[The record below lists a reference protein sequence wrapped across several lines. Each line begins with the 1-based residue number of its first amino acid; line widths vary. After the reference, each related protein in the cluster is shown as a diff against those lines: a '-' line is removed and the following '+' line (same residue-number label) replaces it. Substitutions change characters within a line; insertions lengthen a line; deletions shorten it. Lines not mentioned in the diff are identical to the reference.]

1 MIKIEELYKSY
12 DGAMVLSDINLHI
25 PTGKIFVVLG
35 ESGVGKSVL
44 LRQIIGLEKPDSG
57 RVYIN
62 QEEITNLRE
71 KDLRRVRD
79 KIGML
84 FQENA
89 LFDFMTVGENI
100 VLPLY
105 EHNRLSEADFHAR
118 ALKKMAEVHL
128 EAGKINK
135 YPNELS
141 GGMKKRAALART
153 LSMEPQIIL
162 YDEPTAGLDPG
173 KTNSICKL
181 IKSLQSHQGTTSVVV
196 THDLAAALK
205 IADFVAFLH
214 KGRVVFQGT
223 ADEFQQA
230 DTEIIQKFIKG
241 EN

>member
-12 DGAMVLSDINLHI
+12 AGAMVLSDINLHI
-25 PTGKIFVVLG
+25 PTGESFVILG

-57 RVYIN
+57 RIYIN

-71 KDLRRVRD
+71 KELRRIRD
-79 KIGML
+79 EIGLL

-105 EHNRLSEADFHAR
+105 EHNRLAEADFHAR
-118 ALKKMAEVHL
+118 ALQKMAEVHL
-128 EAGKINK
+128 EAGKIDK

-153 LSMEPQIIL
+153 LSLEPQIIL

-173 KTNSICKL
+173 KSNSICKL
-181 IKSLQSHQGTTSVVV
+181 IKSLQKNQGTTSVVV
-196 THDLAAALK
+196 THDLEVALK
-205 IADFVAFLH
+205 IADLVAFLY
-214 KGRVVFQGT
+214 KGRVIFQGT
-223 ADEFQQA
+223 VDEFRQSN
-230 DTEIIQKFIKG
+230 TEIIHKFIKG
-241 EN
+241 ES